1 MKDIQDTLKENM
13 ELILKPLTSKAPQ
26 GINTGFF
33 HFDNILQGMKKGT
46 LTILASKSGA
56 GKTSFALNII
66 KNLTPRQTKILFV
79 SNRESTEI
87 TSRLLA
93 IASGVQKKYGE
104 NYSYSEMLQ
113 LIGAEGNLK
122 KLHLSFAEHH
132 SIDDEFSQ
140 EISQYHADHDIDL
153 LIADDV
159 RIAECRS
166 LKAFAKKLNI
176 AVLALVS
183 ANSPQDEVLLKGKA
197 DTLVILQPDREKN
210 PDPDLGIPM
219 ELVISKNKQG
229 HCGTSRIYIITP
241 VMLFKE
247 SRISR
252 EPFVA
257 IPDIYTPI
265 TPYTALKNY
274 VTPEHLP
281 LLDHLQAEIPHG
293 DETLNLSD
301 VLNLSACLE
310 AVGDHANAVKVFLL
324 GRKKCHTYEKDAEVI
339 FDWMFAAM
347 YYWLFLDMP
356 NANRCMEN
364 AKELL
369 DSRTLEEFGAL
380 EDRIQ
385 KYRPSEWIKDEE
397 IC

>member
-1 MKDIQDTLKENM
+1 MKDFQDTLKESM
-13 ELILKPLTSKAPQ
+13 ESILEPLSSKAPQ
-26 GINTGFF
+26 GINTGFYR
-33 HFDNILQGMKKGT
+33 FDNILQGMNKGM
-46 LTILASKSGA
+46 LTVLASKSGT

-66 KNLTPRQTKILFV
+66 KNLISQQAKILFV
-79 SNRESTEI
+79 SGLESTEI

-93 IASGVQKKYGE
+93 IASGVPKKYDAA
-104 NYSYSEMLQ
+104 YSYAEMLQ
-113 LIGAEGNLK
+113 LISAEENLK
-122 KLHLSFAEHH
+122 KLQLSFMDSRLA
-132 SIDDEFSQ
+132 DDVLYK
-140 EISQYHADHDIDL
+140 EISDYHAAHNFDL

-159 RIAECRS
+159 RIADCRR
-166 LKAFAKKLNI
+166 LKTLAEKQNI
-176 AVLALVS
+176 AVLALV
-183 ANSPQDEVLLKGKA
+183 ATNSPKDEILLKGKT
-197 DTLVILQPDREKN
+197 DTLVFLKLDREKTS
-210 PDPDLGIPM
+210 DPDLGIPM

-229 HCGTSRIYIITP
+229 HCGTSCIYMITP

-252 EPFVA
+252 ESFVA

-274 VTPEHLP
+274 VMPEHLP

-324 GRKKCHTYEKDAEVI
+324 GRKKCHTYEKSAEVI

-347 YYWLFLDMP
+347 YYWLFLDIP
-356 NANRCMEN
+356 NAKRCMEN

-369 DSRTLEEFGAL
+369 DSRTLKEFGEL
-380 EDRIQ
+380 EVRMQ

-397 IC
+397 VC

>member
-1 MKDIQDTLKENM
+1 MKDFQDTLKESM
-13 ELILKPLTSKAPQ
+13 ESILEPLSSKAPQ
-26 GINTGFF
+26 GINTGFYR
-33 HFDNILQGMKKGT
+33 FDNILQGMNKGM
-46 LTILASKSGA
+46 LTVLASKSGT

-66 KNLTPRQTKILFV
+66 KNLISQQAKILFV
-79 SNRESTEI
+79 SGLESTEI

-93 IASGVQKKYGE
+93 IASGVPKKYDAA
-104 NYSYSEMLQ
+104 YSYAEMLQ
-113 LIGAEGNLK
+113 LISAEENLK
-122 KLHLSFAEHH
+122 KLQLSFMDSRLA
-132 SIDDEFSQ
+132 DDVLYK
-140 EISQYHADHDIDL
+140 EISDYHAAHNFDL

-159 RIAECRS
+159 RIADCRR
-166 LKAFAKKLNI
+166 LKTLAEKQNI
-176 AVLALVS
+176 AVLALV
-183 ANSPQDEVLLKGKA
+183 ATNSPKDEILLKGKT
-197 DTLVILQPDREKN
+197 DTLVFLKLDREKTS
-210 PDPDLGIPM
+210 DPDLGIPM

-229 HCGTSRIYIITP
+229 HCGTSWIYMITP

-252 EPFVA
+252 EPFVV
-257 IPDIYTPI
+257 IPDVYTPI
-265 TPYTALKNY
+265 RPYTALKNY
-274 VTPEHLP
+274 ITPEHLP
-281 LLDHLQAEIPHG
+281 LLDCLHAEIPQE

-310 AVGDHANAVKVFLL
+310 AVGDHENAVKVFLM
-324 GRKKCHTYEKDAEVI
+324 GRKKCHTYEKGAEVI

-356 NANRCMEN
+356 NANRCMGN